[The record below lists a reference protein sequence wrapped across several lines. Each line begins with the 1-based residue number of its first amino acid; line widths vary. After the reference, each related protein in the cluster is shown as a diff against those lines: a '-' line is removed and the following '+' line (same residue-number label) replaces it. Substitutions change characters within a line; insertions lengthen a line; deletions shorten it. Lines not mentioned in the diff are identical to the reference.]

1 MMQGF
6 FTQYLYIL
14 IILPVF
20 VGITAYFLPKKAAV
34 VFCISAQVL
43 HLACSV
49 LTFFEAK
56 KQPLELALGGWK
68 APIGITLYADNLS
81 AVMVL
86 LVSFLFFMLLLFNIE
101 RHYVNN
107 VFLMLFLIFEGLM
120 TAIFLSEDLFTIFV
134 MVEVSTIVVSLL
146 IMSKRDSRS
155 MYDGMIYLL
164 VNIFAMTF
172 YLFGL
177 ALLYKQT
184 GTFSLKLLKE
194 LMADVTNV
202 RALYLPFAFML
213 TAVCLKA
220 ALMPLFSW
228 LPKAHG
234 TPGAPSA
241 VSAALSGL
249 YVKGGIYLFLRI
261 TGAFY
266 IIDVSQFFLISGII
280 TAFIG
285 FILAI
290 AQTDI
295 KLLLAYSTVS
305 QLGLIMVTVNM
316 GSEIAYWGGV
326 YHILSHAIFKTV
338 LFLTAGMMI
347 EEYKT
352 RSINEMHGAFRR
364 MPWVSIAAILA
375 ILGIIGAPF
384 FNGSIS
390 KYLISHGTD
399 NLIIDILLVII
410 NLGTMTAFAKFL
422 NIFKGKGKPAKTSKL
437 RRTIIL
443 TLGLMC
449 LLGGLLGGPVIQF
462 LFGFPATIDTGEYTV
477 KALIFVGSVIA
488 SYFIYFKLLSGREFL
503 GKIKE
508 MDIGINAIALS
519 IVVFFAALTGYLY
532 LM

>member
-1 MMQGF
+1 MQEF
-6 FTQYLYIL
+6 FAQNFYIL

-20 VGITAYFLPKKAAV
+20 VGILAYFLPKKAAV
-34 VFCISAQVL
+34 GVCISAQLV
-43 HLACSV
+43 HLAASTMV
-49 LTFFEAK
+49 FFKARNSS
-56 KQPLELALGGWK
+56 LELALGGWK
-68 APIGITLYADNLS
+68 APVGITLYADNLS

-86 LVSFLFFMLLLFNIE
+86 LVSFLFFMLLLFNIK

-120 TAIFLSEDLFTIFV
+120 AAMFLCGDLFTIFV

-164 VNIFAMTF
+164 VNTFAMTF

-177 ALLYKQT
+177 AFLYKQT
-184 GTFSLKLLKE
+184 GTFSLRLLKGM
-194 LMADVTNV
+194 MADVTDV
-202 RALYLPFAFML
+202 RALYLPYAFML

-234 TPGAPSA
+234 TPGAPSV

-249 YVKGGIYLFLRI
+249 YVKGGIYLYLRI

-266 IIDVSQFFLISGII
+266 IIDTHGFFLVCGVI
-280 TAFIG
+280 TAFVG

-305 QLGLIMVTVNM
+305 QLGLIMMTVNM
-316 GSEIAYWGGV
+316 GNEVAYWGGV

-338 LFLTAGMMI
+338 LFLAAGMLI

-352 RSINEMHGAFRR
+352 RNIKEMHGAFRR
-364 MPWVSIAAILA
+364 MPWVSTAAILA

-390 KYLISHGTD
+390 KYLMSHGSDT
-399 NLIIDILLVII
+399 LLIDILLIVV
-410 NLGTMTAFAKFL
+410 NLGTMTAFAKF
-422 NIFKGKGKPAKTSKL
+422 IGVFRGKGVRSHTSRL
-437 RRTIIL
+437 RRTVIM

-449 LLGGLLGGPVIQF
+449 LIGGLMGGPVIQF
-462 LFGFPATIDTGEYTV
+462 LFGYNANIDIGEYTV
-477 KALIFVGSVIA
+477 KALIFLGSVIA
-488 SYFIYFKLLSGREFL
+488 SYFIYYKVLQGRKFL
-503 GKIKE
+503 DNIKE
-508 MDIGINAIALS
+508 MDVGINMIAIS
-519 IVVFFAALTGYLY
+519 ILGFFAVLTGYLY
-532 LM
+532 II

>member
-1 MMQGF
+1 MAQF
-6 FTQYLYIL
+6 LSQYLYIL

-20 VGITAYFLPKKAAV
+20 VGILAYFLPKKIAV
-34 VFCISAQVL
+34 GLCIFAQVV
-43 HLACSV
+43 HLAYSIMAF
-49 LTFFEAK
+49 LRAK
-56 KQPLELALGGWK
+56 ESALELALGGWK
-68 APIGITLYADNLS
+68 VPIGITLYLDNLS

-120 TAIFLSEDLFTIFV
+120 AAIFICEDLFTIFV

-194 LMADVTNV
+194 LMSEVTNV

-228 LPKAHG
+228 LPKAHS
-234 TPGAPSA
+234 TPGAPSV

-249 YVKGGIYLFLRI
+249 YVKGGVYLFLRI

-266 IIDVSQFFLISGII
+266 IIDVSSFFLITGVI
-280 TAFIG
+280 TAFVG
-285 FILAI
+285 FVFAI
-290 AQTDI
+290 CQSDI
-295 KLLLAYSTVS
+295 KLILAYHTVS
-305 QLGLIMVTVNM
+305 QIGLIMIAVNM
-316 GSEIAYWGGV
+316 GNVEARWGGI

-338 LFLTAGMMI
+338 LFLAAGMMV

-352 RSINEMHGAFRR
+352 KNIYEMKGAFKRI
-364 MPWVSIAAILA
+364 PWVSLAAVFA
-375 ILGIIGAPF
+375 ILGITGAPF
-384 FNGSIS
+384 FNGSMS
-390 KYLISHGTD
+390 KYMISHGSQNIAMD
-399 NLIIDILLVII
+399 IVLILIS
-410 NLGTMTAFAKFL
+410 LGTLISFIKFV
-422 NIFKGKGKPAKTSKL
+422 NVFKGEGQKAKTPRL
-437 RRTIIL
+437 RTIIIL
-443 TLGLMC
+443 ALGILC
-449 LLGGLLGGPVIQF
+449 LLGGLFGEGAIKF
-462 LFGFPATIDTGEYTV
+462 LFNYSEHVNAGEYAV
-477 KALIFVGSVIA
+477 KTIIFIASVIA
-488 SYFIYFKLLSGREFL
+488 SYFIYYKLLSGK
-503 GKIKE
+503 KIMKKIGGF
-508 MDIGINAIALS
+508 DLGINGIAMF
-519 IVVFFAALTGYLY
+519 IVIFFVVLTGYLY
-532 LM
+532 VI

>member
-1 MMQGF
+1 MQGF
-6 FTQYLYIL
+6 IAQYLYIL

-20 VGITAYFLPKKAAV
+20 VGLLSYFLPKKLGV
-34 VFCISAQVL
+34 GICIAAQVL
-43 HLACSV
+43 HLAYSV
-49 LTFFEAK
+49 LTFLSAK
-56 KQPLELALGGWK
+56 QAPLELSLGGWS
-68 APIGITLYADNLS
+68 APIGIMLYADNLS

-107 VFLMLFLIFEGLM
+107 LFLMLFLIFEGLM
-120 TAIFLSEDLFTIFV
+120 TAIFLCDDLFTIFI

-164 VNIFAMTF
+164 VNTFAMTF
-172 YLFGL
+172 YLLGL
-177 ALLYKQT
+177 AFLYKQT
-184 GTFSLKLLKE
+184 GTFSLRLIKD

-202 RALYLPFAFML
+202 RALYLPYAFML

-234 TPGAPSA
+234 TPGAPSV

-249 YVKGGIYLFLRI
+249 YVKGGIYLYLRI

-266 IIDVSQFFLISGII
+266 IIDTHDFFLVCGII
-280 TAFIG
+280 TAFVG

-305 QLGLIMVTVNM
+305 QLGLIMTTVNM
-316 GSEIAYWGGV
+316 GSEVAYWGGV

-352 RSINEMHGAFRR
+352 RNINEMRGALHR
-364 MPWVSIAAILA
+364 MPWVSAAAILA

-390 KYLISHGTD
+390 KYLISHGSD
-399 NLIIDILLVII
+399 NLLIDILLIII
-410 NLGTMTAFAKFL
+410 NLGTMTAFAKFTG
-422 NIFKGKGKPAKTSKL
+422 IFRGKGTRSKTPKL
-437 RRTIIL
+437 RRLIIMV
-443 TLGLMC
+443 LGTMC
-449 LLGGLLGGPVIQF
+449 LLGGLFGGQVIEL
-462 LFGFPATIDTGEYTV
+462 LFGYTAKIDLGEYAV
-477 KALIFVGSVIA
+477 KALIFVASVIA
-488 SYFIYFKLLSGREFL
+488 SYIIYYKALKERKFL

-508 MDIGINAIALS
+508 MDVGLNTIAMS
-519 IVVFFAALTGYLY
+519 IVGFFAVLAGFLY
-532 LM
+532 IF